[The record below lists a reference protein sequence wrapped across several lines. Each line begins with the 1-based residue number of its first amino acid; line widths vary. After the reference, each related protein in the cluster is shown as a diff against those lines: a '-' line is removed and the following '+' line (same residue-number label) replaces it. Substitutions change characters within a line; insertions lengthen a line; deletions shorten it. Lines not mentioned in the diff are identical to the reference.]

1 MIGYLTLNNI
11 NDSLINQ
18 LVHEFCTPFW
28 LYDADSIRRRTAQ
41 LRSFDVIRYAQKANP
56 NIQILKLMKS
66 LGTMVDAVSLGEIER
81 AHRAGFRNDE
91 GHAQIVYTSDVL
103 DEATLQRVIELNIP
117 LNAGSPQMLEQLGK
131 ASPGHK
137 VWLRINPGFG
147 HGHSRKTNTGGQSSK
162 HGNWHENLD
171 ECYQLIET
179 YGLELVG
186 LHMHIGSGVDYEHLQ
201 LVCSSMVEHVLRC
214 PFDISAISA
223 GGGLPIAYRDD
234 DPQIDIDEYFRIWD
248 LARRQIEEHL
258 GHSVTLEI
266 EPGRFLVAESGCL
279 VAQVRAKK
287 DVGTNH
293 FVLVNSGFN
302 DLIRPAMYGSFHQI
316 TAIQKFPVSDRG
328 MWRNTVVA
336 GSLCEAGDV
345 FTQQSNGEI
354 AHEFLPDLQV
364 DDLLVFHDCGAY
376 GASMSSNY
384 NSRPL
389 IPELLLDGDSLR
401 VIRRRQTFDEL
412 LSLETCLNQ

>member
-1 MIGYLTLNNI
+1 M
-11 NDSLINQ
+11 INQ
-18 LVHEFCTPFW
+18 LAHEFGTPFW

-41 LRSFDVIRYAQKANP
+41 LHAFDVIRYAQKANP

-66 LGTMVDAVSLGEIER
+66 LGAMVDAVSLGEIER
-81 AHRAGFRNDE
+81 AHRAGFRND
-91 GHAQIVYTSDVL
+91 GDHAQIVYTCDVL
-103 DEATLQRVIELNIP
+103 DEATLRRVIELNIP
-117 LNAGSPQMLEQLGK
+117 VNAGSPQMLEQLGK

-171 ECYQLIET
+171 VCYQLIET

-201 LVCSSMVEHVLRC
+201 RVCESMVEHVMRC

-223 GGGLPIAYRDD
+223 GGGLPVAYRDD
-234 DPQIDIDEYFRIWD
+234 DPQIDIDAYFRIWD
-248 LARRQIEEHL
+248 LARRKIEKHL
-258 GHSVTLEI
+258 GHAVTLEI
-266 EPGRFLVAESGCL
+266 EPGRILVAESGCL

-302 DLIRPAMYGSFHQI
+302 DLIRPAMYGSFHRI
-316 TAIQKFPVSDRG
+316 TALQKVPVLDREL
-328 MWRNTVVA
+328 WRNTVVA

-345 FTQQSNGEI
+345 FTQQSNAEI
-354 AHEFLPDLQV
+354 DHQLLPDLQM

-384 NSRPL
+384 NTRPL
-389 IPELLLDGDSLR
+389 IPELMLDGGAVK

-412 LSLETCLNQ
+412 LSLETI

>member
-1 MIGYLTLNNI
+1 VNNI

-18 LVHEFCTPFW
+18 LAHEFGTPFW

-41 LRSFDVIRYAQKANP
+41 LHVFDVIRYAQKANP

-66 LGTMVDAVSLGEIER
+66 LGAMVDAVSLGEIER
-81 AHRAGFRNDE
+81 AHRAGFRND
-91 GHAQIVYTSDVL
+91 GDHAQIVYTCDVL
-103 DEATLQRVIELNIP
+103 DEATLRRVIELNIP
-117 LNAGSPQMLEQLGK
+117 VNAGSPQMLEQLGK

-171 ECYQLIET
+171 VCYQLIEA

-201 LVCSSMVEHVLRC
+201 RVCASMVEHVLRC

-223 GGGLPIAYRDD
+223 GGGLPVAYRDD
-234 DPQIDIDEYFRIWD
+234 DPQIDIDAYFRIWD
-248 LARRQIEEHL
+248 LARRKIEKHL
-258 GHSVTLEI
+258 GHAVTLEI
-266 EPGRFLVAESGCL
+266 EPGRILVAESGCL

-302 DLIRPAMYGSFHQI
+302 DLIRPAMYGSFHRI
-316 TAIQKFPVSDRG
+316 TALQKVPVPDREL
-328 MWRNTVVA
+328 WRNTVVA

-345 FTQQSNGEI
+345 FTQQSNAEI
-354 AHEFLPDLQV
+354 DHQLLPDLQM

-384 NSRPL
+384 NTRPL
-389 IPELLLDGDSLR
+389 IPELMLDGGAVK

-412 LSLETCLNQ
+412 LSLETI

>member
-1 MIGYLTLNNI
+1 MNNI

-18 LVHEFCTPFW
+18 LAHEFGTPFW

-41 LRSFDVIRYAQKANP
+41 LHAFDVIRYAQKANP

-66 LGTMVDAVSLGEIER
+66 LGAMVDAVSLGEIER
-81 AHRAGFRNDE
+81 AHRAGFRND
-91 GHAQIVYTSDVL
+91 GDHAQIVYTCDVL
-103 DEATLQRVIELNIP
+103 DEATLRRVIELNIP
-117 LNAGSPQMLEQLGK
+117 VNAGSPQMLEQLGK

-171 ECYQLIET
+171 VCYQLIET

-201 LVCSSMVEHVLRC
+201 RVCESMVEHVMRC

-223 GGGLPIAYRDD
+223 GGGLPVAYRDD
-234 DPQIDIDEYFRIWD
+234 DPQIDIDAYFRIWD
-248 LARRQIEEHL
+248 LARRKIEKHL
-258 GHSVTLEI
+258 GHAVTLEI
-266 EPGRFLVAESGCL
+266 EPGRILVAESGCL

-302 DLIRPAMYGSFHQI
+302 DLIRPAMYGSFHRI
-316 TAIQKFPVSDRG
+316 TALQKVPVLDREL
-328 MWRNTVVA
+328 WRNTVVA

-345 FTQQSNGEI
+345 FTQQSNAEI
-354 AHEFLPDLQV
+354 DHQLLPDLQM

-384 NSRPL
+384 NTRPL
-389 IPELLLDGDSLR
+389 IPELMLDGGAVK

-412 LSLETCLNQ
+412 LSLETI

>member
-1 MIGYLTLNNI
+1 MNNI

-18 LVHEFCTPFW
+18 LAHEFGTPFW

-41 LRSFDVIRYAQKANP
+41 LRAFDVIRYAQKANP

-66 LGTMVDAVSLGEIER
+66 LGAMVDAVSLGEIER
-81 AHRAGFRNDE
+81 AHRAGFRNDG
-91 GHAQIVYTSDVL
+91 GHAQIVYTCDVL

-117 LNAGSPQMLEQLGK
+117 VNAGSPQMLEQLGK

-171 ECYQLIET
+171 VCYQLIET

-201 LVCSSMVEHVLRC
+201 RVCASMVEHVLRC

-248 LARRQIEEHL
+248 LARREIEEHL

-266 EPGRFLVAESGCL
+266 EPGRILVAESGCL

-302 DLIRPAMYGSFHQI
+302 DLIRPAMYGSFHRI
-316 TAIQKFPVSDRG
+316 TALQKAPVSDRDL
-328 MWRNTVVA
+328 WRKTVVA

-345 FTQQSNGEI
+345 FTQQSNAEI
-354 AHEFLPDLQV
+354 DHQLLPDLQV

-389 IPELLLDGDSLR
+389 IPELMLDDGVVK

-412 LSLETCLNQ
+412 LSLETI

>member
-354 AHEFLPDLQV
+354 VHEFLPDLQV

>member
-1 MIGYLTLNNI
+1 MNNI

-18 LVHEFCTPFW
+18 LAHEFGTPFW

-41 LRSFDVIRYAQKANP
+41 LHAFDVIRYAQKANP

-66 LGTMVDAVSLGEIER
+66 LGAMVDAVSLGEIER
-81 AHRAGFRNDE
+81 AHRAGFRND
-91 GHAQIVYTSDVL
+91 GDHAQIVYTCDVL
-103 DEATLQRVIELNIP
+103 DEATLRRVIELNIP
-117 LNAGSPQMLEQLGK
+117 VNAGSPQMLEQLGK
-131 ASPGHK
+131 TSPGHK

-171 ECYQLIET
+171 VCYQLIET

-201 LVCSSMVEHVLRC
+201 RVCESMVEHVMRC

-223 GGGLPIAYRDD
+223 GGGLPVAYRDD
-234 DPQIDIDEYFRIWD
+234 DPQIDIDAYFRIWD
-248 LARRQIEEHL
+248 LARRKIEKHL
-258 GHSVTLEI
+258 GHAVTLEI
-266 EPGRFLVAESGCL
+266 EPGRILVAESGCL

-302 DLIRPAMYGSFHQI
+302 DLMRPAMYGSFHRI
-316 TAIQKFPVSDRG
+316 TALQKVPVPDREL
-328 MWRNTVVA
+328 WRNTVVA

-345 FTQQSNGEI
+345 FTQQSNAEI
-354 AHEFLPDLQV
+354 DHQLLPDLQM

-384 NSRPL
+384 NTRPL
-389 IPELLLDGDSLR
+389 IPELMLDGGAVK

-412 LSLETCLNQ
+412 LSLETI

>member
-1 MIGYLTLNNI
+1 LNGYLIVNNF

-18 LVHEFCTPFW
+18 LAHEFGTPFW

-41 LRSFDVIRYAQKANP
+41 LRAFDVIRYAQKANP
-56 NIQILKLMKS
+56 NLQILKLMKS
-66 LGTMVDAVSLGEIER
+66 LGAMVDAVSLGEIER

-91 GHAQIVYTSDVL
+91 GHAQIVYTCDVL
-103 DEATLQRVIELNIP
+103 DEATLERVIELNIP
-117 LNAGSPQMLEQLGK
+117 VNAGSPQMLEQLGK

-147 HGHSRKTNTGGQSSK
+147 HGHSRKTNTGGPSSK
-162 HGNWHENLD
+162 HGNWHENLA

-201 LVCSSMVEHVLRC
+201 RVCASMVEHVLRC

-223 GGGLPIAYRDD
+223 GGGLPIAYRDN

-248 LARRQIEEHL
+248 LARRQIEAHL

-266 EPGRFLVAESGCL
+266 EPGRLLVAESGCL
-279 VAQVRAKK
+279 VTQVRAKK
-287 DVGTNH
+287 DVGPNH

-302 DLIRPAMYGSFHQI
+302 DLMRPAMYGSFHQI
-316 TAIQKFPVSDRG
+316 TAIQKIPVLDRG
-328 MWRNTVVA
+328 TWRNTVVA

-354 AHEFLPDLQV
+354 DHQLLPDLQV

-376 GASMSSNY
+376 GASMSSSY
-384 NSRPL
+384 NTRPL
-389 IPELLLDGDSLR
+389 IPELLLDGDSVR

-412 LSLETCLNQ
+412 LSLETI

>member
-1 MIGYLTLNNI
+1 MNNI

-18 LVHEFCTPFW
+18 LAHEFGTPFW

-41 LRSFDVIRYAQKANP
+41 LRAFDVIRYAQKANP

-66 LGTMVDAVSLGEIER
+66 LGAMVDAVSLGEIER
-81 AHRAGFRNDE
+81 AHRAGFRNDG
-91 GHAQIVYTSDVL
+91 GHAQIVYTCDVL

-117 LNAGSPQMLEQLGK
+117 VNAGSPQMLEQLGK

-171 ECYQLIET
+171 VCYQLIET

-201 LVCSSMVEHVLRC
+201 RVCASMVEHVLRC

-248 LARRQIEEHL
+248 LARRDIEEHL

-266 EPGRFLVAESGCL
+266 EPGRILVAESGCL

-302 DLIRPAMYGSFHQI
+302 DLIRPAMYGSFHRI
-316 TAIQKFPVSDRG
+316 TALQKAPVSDRDL
-328 MWRNTVVA
+328 WRKTVVA

-345 FTQQSNGEI
+345 FTQQSNAEI
-354 AHEFLPDLQV
+354 DHQLLPDLQV

-389 IPELLLDGDSLR
+389 IPELMLDDGVVK

-412 LSLETCLNQ
+412 LSLETI

>member
-1 MIGYLTLNNI
+1 VNNI

-18 LVHEFCTPFW
+18 LAHEFGTPFW

-41 LRSFDVIRYAQKANP
+41 LHAFDVIRYAQKANP

-66 LGTMVDAVSLGEIER
+66 LGAMVDAVSLGEIER
-81 AHRAGFRNDE
+81 AHRAGFRNDG
-91 GHAQIVYTSDVL
+91 GHAQIVYTCDVL
-103 DEATLQRVIELNIP
+103 DEATLRRVIELNIP
-117 LNAGSPQMLEQLGK
+117 VNAGSPQMLEQLGK

-147 HGHSRKTNTGGQSSK
+147 HGHSHKTNTGGQSSK

-171 ECYQLIET
+171 VCYQLIET

-201 LVCSSMVEHVLRC
+201 RVCASMVEHVLRC

-234 DPQIDIDEYFRIWD
+234 DPQIDIDAYFRIWD
-248 LARRQIEEHL
+248 LARRKIEKHL

-266 EPGRFLVAESGCL
+266 EPGRILVAESGCL

-302 DLIRPAMYGSFHQI
+302 DLIRPAMYGSFHRI
-316 TAIQKFPVSDRG
+316 TALQKVPVSDRAL
-328 MWRNTVVA
+328 WRNTVVA

-345 FTQQSNGEI
+345 FTQQSNAEI
-354 AHEFLPDLQV
+354 DHQLLPDLQM

-384 NSRPL
+384 NTRPL
-389 IPELLLDGDSLR
+389 IPELLLDSGAVK

-412 LSLETCLNQ
+412 LSLETI

>member
-1 MIGYLTLNNI
+1 MNRCLTLNKI

-18 LVHEFCTPFW
+18 LARDFGTPFW

-41 LRSFDVIRYAQKANP
+41 LGAFDVVRYAQKANP

-66 LGTMVDAVSLGEIER
+66 LGAMVDAVSLGEIER
-81 AHRAGFRNDE
+81 AHRAGYRNDE
-91 GHAQIVYTSDVL
+91 GHTQIVYTCDVL
-103 DEATLQRVIELNIP
+103 DEATLKRIVELNIP

-131 ASPGHK
+131 VSPGHK

-147 HGHSRKTNTGGQSSK
+147 HGHSRKTNTGGPSSK

-171 ECYQLIET
+171 ECYRLIRT
-179 YGLELVG
+179 YDLELIG
-186 LHMHIGSGVDYEHLQ
+186 LHMHIGSGVNYEHLQ
-201 LVCSSMVEHVLRC
+201 RVCACMVKHVLSC

-223 GGGLPIAYRDD
+223 GGGLPVAYRDD
-234 DPQIDIDEYFRIWD
+234 DPEIDIDEYYRNWD
-248 LARRQIEEHL
+248 VARRQIEEYL
-258 GHSVTLEI
+258 GHSVTLEV
-266 EPGRFLVAESGCL
+266 EPGRLLVAEAGIL
-279 VAQVRAKK
+279 VAKVRAKK

-302 DLIRPAMYGSFHQI
+302 DLIRPAMYGSFHKI
-316 TAIQKFPVSDRG
+316 TAVQKVPVSDRRL
-328 MWRNTVVA
+328 WRKTVVA
-336 GSLCEAGDV
+336 GSLCEACDV
-345 FTQQSNGEI
+345 FTQQSNSEVDCLL
-354 AHEFLPDLQV
+354 LPDLQV

-389 IPELLLDGDSLR
+389 IPELLLDGDSVK

-412 LSLETCLNQ
+412 FSLEAI

>member
-1 MIGYLTLNNI
+1 MNNI

-18 LVHEFCTPFW
+18 LAHEFGTPFW

-41 LRSFDVIRYAQKANP
+41 LHAFDVIRYAQKANP

-66 LGTMVDAVSLGEIER
+66 LGAMVDAVSLGEIER
-81 AHRAGFRNDE
+81 AHRAGFRNDG
-91 GHAQIVYTSDVL
+91 GHAQIVYTCDVL
-103 DEATLQRVIELNIP
+103 DEATLRRVIELNIP
-117 LNAGSPQMLEQLGK
+117 VNAGSPQMLEQLGK

-147 HGHSRKTNTGGQSSK
+147 HGHSHKTNTGGQSSK

-171 ECYQLIET
+171 VCYQLIET

-201 LVCSSMVEHVLRC
+201 RVCASMVEHVLRC

-234 DPQIDIDEYFRIWD
+234 DPQIDIDAYFRIWD
-248 LARRQIEEHL
+248 LARRKIEKHL

-266 EPGRFLVAESGCL
+266 EPGRILVAESGCL

-302 DLIRPAMYGSFHQI
+302 DLIRPAMYGSFHRI
-316 TAIQKFPVSDRG
+316 TALQKVPVSDRAL
-328 MWRNTVVA
+328 WRNTVVA

-345 FTQQSNGEI
+345 FTQQSNAEI
-354 AHEFLPDLQV
+354 DHQLLPDLQM

-384 NSRPL
+384 NTRPL
-389 IPELLLDGDSLR
+389 IPELLLDSGAVK

-412 LSLETCLNQ
+412 LSLETI

>member
-1 MIGYLTLNNI
+1 MKEINPLLLT
-11 NDSLINQ
+11 Q
-18 LVHEFCTPFW
+18 LAHEFGTPFW
-28 LYDADSIRRRTAQ
+28 LYDADSIRRRVEQMRA
-41 LRSFDVIRYAQKANP
+41 FDVIRYAQKANP
-56 NIQILKLMKS
+56 NIHILKLMKS
-66 LGTMVDAVSLGEIER
+66 LGAVVDAVSLGEIER
-81 AHRAGFRNDE
+81 AYRAGFRND
-91 GHAQIVYTSDVL
+91 GDHAQIVYTCDVL

-117 LNAGSPQMLEQLGK
+117 VNAGSPQMLEQLGK

-171 ECYQLIET
+171 VCYQLIET
-179 YGLELVG
+179 YNLELVG

-201 LVCSSMVEHVLRC
+201 RVCSSMVEQVLRC
-214 PFDISAISA
+214 PFDIKAISA
-223 GGGLPIAYRDD
+223 GGGLPVAYREE
-234 DPQIDIDEYFRIWD
+234 DPQIDIAEYYRIWD

-258 GHSVTLEI
+258 GHGVTLEI
-266 EPGRFLVAESGCL
+266 EPGRILVAEAGCL
-279 VAQVRAKK
+279 VTQVRAKK

-302 DLIRPAMYGSFHQI
+302 DLMRPAMYGSYHQI
-316 TAIQKFPVSDRG
+316 TALQKNPSPHDAP
-328 MWRNTVVA
+328 WRETVVA

-354 AHEFLPDLQV
+354 SHQLLPDMEV

-389 IPELLLDGDSLR
+389 IPELLLDGDSVT

-412 LSLETCLNQ
+412 LSLETI

>member
-1 MIGYLTLNNI
+1 MNNI

-354 AHEFLPDLQV
+354 VHEFLPDLQV